1 MISKCLARRTVCLVT
16 CAPVVL
22 LLVFAG
28 CASVHGPSKSELAA
42 ANFGA
47 QISQSRGESIAREFL
62 AGQADLSRATLSYD
76 PVERGF
82 AKDDWAK
89 GGFEFGH
96 RLYAT
101 LNEKDAAGY
110 FKGPVNYI
118 FIFRDEVLV
127 AAYRVIGVKADLWD
141 MSPRLMRLR

>member
-1 MISKCLARRTVCLVT
+1 MISKFLVRRTVCLVT

-28 CASVHGPSKSELAA
+28 CASVHGPLKSELAA
-42 ANFGA
+42 ANFGE
-47 QISQSRGESIAREFL
+47 QILQSRGESIAREFL
-62 AGQADLSRATLSYD
+62 AGQADLSRSTLSYD

-89 GGFEFGH
+89 DGFEFGH

>member
-1 MISKCLARRTVCLVT
+1 M
-16 CAPVVL
+16 
-22 LLVFAG
+22 
-28 CASVHGPSKSELAA
+28 
-42 ANFGA
+42 
-47 QISQSRGESIAREFL
+47 
-62 AGQADLSRATLSYD
+62 LSYD

-89 GGFEFGH
+89 EGFEFGH
-96 RLYAT
+96 GLYAT
-101 LNEKDAAGY
+101 LNKKGAAGY